1 MKEYDKKSNNELIK
15 VLNDI
20 ADEHIILKQEVEKI
34 LFLID
39 NLEKEYLYVQDMIKK
54 RMGK

>member
-39 NLEKEYLYVQDMIKK
+39 NLEKEYLYVQDIIKK